1 MASVIYSSSRNLF
14 QFLTLTKP
22 RVNMLIVFCAMIGM
36 FMAWNS
42 ETSEPFS
49 ATLFFWATLGI
60 AMLSAAA
67 AAMNCLIEKQID
79 AKMARTAWRPLP
91 SGNLSPNQTLI
102 FSAVLGVSGFTVLM
116 TFVNSMTAYLTLA
129 TFVGY
134 AFLYTVILKPLT
146 PQNIVIGEAS
156 GSMPPVL
163 GWTAVDGTVSPEAWL
178 LFLIIFVWTPPH
190 FWALALYRVDDYK
203 RTGLPMLPVT
213 HGSKF
218 TRLQILLYASLLFP
232 VVISPVLV
240 GMSGYVYFGISS
252 VATIYFIHICWKLY
266 VQYSEKA
273 ARYVFRY
280 SIYYLTFIF
289 GGLIFDKLITQ
300 LVMNY

>member
-1 MASVIYSSSRNLF
+1 MASVINLSSRNLF
-14 QFLTLTKP
+14 QFLHLTKP

-36 FMAWNS
+36 FMAWNTEAS
-42 ETSEPFS
+42 QPFS
-49 ATLFFWATLGI
+49 LQLFFWATLGI

-67 AAMNCLIEKQID
+67 AVVNCLIEKQID

-91 SGNLSPNQTLI
+91 SGNLSINQTLI
-102 FSAVLGVSGFTVLM
+102 FAILLGATGFILLI
-116 TFVNSMTAYLTLA
+116 TFVNSITAYLTLA
-129 TFVGY
+129 TFAGY
-134 AFLYTVILKPLT
+134 AFLYTVVLKPLT
-146 PQNIVIGEAS
+146 PQNIVIGGAS
-156 GSMPPVL
+156 GAMPPVL
-163 GWTAVDGTVSPEAWL
+163 GWAAVNGSVSPEAWL

-232 VVISPVLV
+232 VALSPVLV
-240 GMSGYVYFGISS
+240 GMSSYIYLVVSS
-252 VATIYFIHICWKLY
+252 VATIYFIILCWKLY
-266 VQYSEKA
+266 IEYSERT

-280 SIYYLTFIF
+280 SIYYLSLVFA
-289 GGLIFDKLITQ
+289 GLIIDKLVTP
-300 LVMNY
+300 LFL